1 MGPKTRNS
9 EKIFVL
15 FAKSSTT
22 NLLVSR
28 LLELILSCFF
38 FSICVHYS
46 FESNMSAVAQI
57 AAKLHSVDEQR
68 ELFLWKYRDVKREDV
83 NELMKVTFAVLIIFQ
98 MK

>member
-1 MGPKTRNS
+1 
-9 EKIFVL
+9 
-15 FAKSSTT
+15 
-22 NLLVSR
+22 
-28 LLELILSCFF
+28 
-38 FSICVHYS
+38 
-46 FESNMSAVAQI
+46 MSAVAQI